1 MSVKSINIGG
11 VGLSSTGSI
20 AAVQHASTAGFI
32 LPDKPVDL
40 SDRKVQERLGAAAR
54 KAFLKLQRQWG
65 LKDEDGRQLLGG
77 ISSGTFYE
85 IKRGAAKAL
94 NQDQLTRISLLLGIF
109 KSLAIIFPETLAK
122 AWPTRANDNVLF
134 GGTTPVSFIVSGG
147 IPAMI
152 AVRQL
157 LDARR
162 GVR

>member
-1 MSVKSINIGG
+1 MLDAN
-11 VGLSSTGSI
+11 I
-20 AAVQHASTAGFI
+20 AAVQHVLTAGFMV
-32 LPDKPVDL
+32 PDKPADL
-40 SDRKVQERLGAAAR
+40 SDRKIQLRLSRAAR
-54 KAFLKLQRQWG
+54 KAFLKLLKHWE

-85 IKRGAAKAL
+85 IKRGAAKTL
-94 NQDQLTRISLLLGIF
+94 NQDQLTRISLMMGIF
-109 KSLAIIFPETLAK
+109 KSLAILFPETLAK
-122 AWPTRANDNVLF
+122 AWPTRSNDNVLF
-134 GGTTPVSFIVSGG
+134 GGTSPVSFMVTGG

>member
-1 MSVKSINIGG
+1 MLNANI
-11 VGLSSTGSI
+11 T
-20 AAVQHASTAGFI
+20 AVQHLLSAGFI
-32 LPDKPVDL
+32 LPDKPADL
-40 SDRKVQERLGAAAR
+40 SDRKVQLRLSGAAR
-54 KAFLKLQRQWG
+54 KAFLKLLKSWA

-85 IKRGAAKAL
+85 IKRGAAKTL

-109 KSLAIIFPETLAK
+109 KSLAILFPEMLAK
-122 AWPTRANDNVLF
+122 AWPTRANDNALF
-134 GGTTPVSFIVSGG
+134 GGATPVAFMLTGG

-152 AVRQL
+152 SVRQL

>member
-1 MSVKSINIGG
+1 MLNAN
-11 VGLSSTGSI
+11 I
-20 AAVQHASTAGFI
+20 AAVHHVLSAGFAI
-32 LPDKPVDL
+32 PDKPADL
-40 SDRKVQERLGAAAR
+40 SDRKVQLRLSAAAR
-54 KAFLKLQRQWG
+54 KAFLKLLKQWT
-65 LKDEDGRQLLGG
+65 LKDEEGRQLLGG

-85 IKRGAAKAL
+85 IKRGATKTL

-109 KSLAIIFPETLAK
+109 KSLAILFPDGLAK
-122 AWPTRANDNVLF
+122 VWPTRQNDNPLF
-134 GGTTPVSFIVSGG
+134 GGETPVSFMVTGG

>member
-1 MSVKSINIGG
+1 MLDAS
-11 VGLSSTGSI
+11 L
-20 AAVQHASTAGFI
+20 AAVQHISAAGFA
-32 LPDKPVDL
+32 LPDKPADL
-40 SDRKVQERLGAAAR
+40 SDRKVQVRLSAAAR
-54 KAFLKLQRQWG
+54 KAFLKLLKHWE
-65 LKDEDGRQLLGG
+65 LKDEEGRQLLGG

-85 IKRGAAKAL
+85 IKRGAAKTL

-109 KSLAIIFPETLAK
+109 KSLAILFPAPLAR
-122 AWPTRANDNVLF
+122 AWPTRQNDNPLF
-134 GGTTPVSFIVSGG
+134 DGATPVSCMVTGG